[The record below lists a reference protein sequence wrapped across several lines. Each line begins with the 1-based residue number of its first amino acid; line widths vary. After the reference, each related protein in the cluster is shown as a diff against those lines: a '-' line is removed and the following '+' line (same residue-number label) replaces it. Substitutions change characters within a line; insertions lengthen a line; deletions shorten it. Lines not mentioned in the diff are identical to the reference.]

1 MSAPGQHR
9 DNQAE
14 REPGERAAD
23 RQHLPHNDCGDTLPG
38 TILEHIPTFG
48 NYSRYSF
55 THFFRHAQAAALIEF
70 ATRPSY

>member
-1 MSAPGQHR
+1 MSAPGQHC

-38 TILEHIPTFG
+38 TIPYTF
-48 NYSRYSF
+48 
-55 THFFRHAQAAALIEF
+55 TTLVTIVDVDEI
-70 ATRPSY
+70 